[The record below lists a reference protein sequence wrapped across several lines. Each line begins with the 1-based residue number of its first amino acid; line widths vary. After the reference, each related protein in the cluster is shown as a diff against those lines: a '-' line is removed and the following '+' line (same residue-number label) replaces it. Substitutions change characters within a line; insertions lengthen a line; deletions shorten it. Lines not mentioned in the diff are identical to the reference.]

1 MPEGR
6 GLRAIARASRV
17 ETFAQQSANIQ
28 THAFHR
34 RFVTKLPAPVSPSTA
49 SQSHPEIS
57 GTSSAQTFS
66 EFSPTASLWP
76 SPPSRS
82 GALPAAC
89 SKQAGSSPRCRQS
102 TTTEAQARTSASEI
116 WRSRAASESHAT
128 RGKRTENREQGSAHI
143 GRFSPLVPQ
152 SLSPCHSVIIKSSPD
167 PLVAHY

>member
-1 MPEGR
+1 MPGAR
-6 GLRAIARASRV
+6 GLHAFARALRA
-17 ETFAQQSANIQ
+17 ETFALQPAHIQ
-28 THAFHR
+28 MRAIHR
-34 RFVTKLPAPVSPSTA
+34 RLLTKLRARVSPLTA